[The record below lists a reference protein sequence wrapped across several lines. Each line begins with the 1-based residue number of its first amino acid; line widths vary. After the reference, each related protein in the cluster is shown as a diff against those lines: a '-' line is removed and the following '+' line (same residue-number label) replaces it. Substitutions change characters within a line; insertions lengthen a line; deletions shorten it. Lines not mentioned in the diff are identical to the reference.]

1 MAFLDAKVKQIVD
14 VLQRTGLEK
23 NATLIIVSDHGFR
36 TYKYKIEANV
46 LLREKGLLSAGGVQP
61 VSDVWVMPEGGT
73 AMVYVTNSARKDEL
87 VPELRRMF
95 SSAEGIEGVYGVEDF
110 AKLGLP
116 TPPETNQAPDLV
128 LAAKPDYMFGNE
140 SEGAFIT
147 HTPAAGTHGYL
158 NTDPQM
164 QAIFIAWGAGV
175 PKGIRLGEISNLD
188 VAPTLAALLGI
199 EMKGVKGH
207 ALKGIGKDIGTP

>member
-1 MAFLDAKVKQIVD
+1 M
-14 VLQRTGLEK
+14 E
-23 NATLIIVSDHGFR
+23 N
-36 TYKYKIEANV
+36 
-46 LLREKGLLSAGGVQP
+46 
-61 VSDVWVMPEGGT
+61 
-73 AMVYVTNSARKDEL
+73 
-87 VPELRRMF
+87 
-95 SSAEGIEGVYGVEDF
+95 F

-116 TPPETNQAPDLV
+116 TPSETNQAPDLV

-140 SEGAFIT
+140 SEGALIT

-164 QAIFIAWGAGV
+164 QAIFIAWGAGI

-207 ALKGIGKDIGTP
+207 ALKEIGKGKGVP